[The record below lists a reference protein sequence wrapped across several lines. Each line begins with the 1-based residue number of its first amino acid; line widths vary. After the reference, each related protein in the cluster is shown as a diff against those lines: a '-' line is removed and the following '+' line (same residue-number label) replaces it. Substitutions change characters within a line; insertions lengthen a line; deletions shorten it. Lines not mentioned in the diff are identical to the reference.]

1 LHSCGG
7 AAGRYGQGFLTD
19 GRPTPPPSRIV
30 VAIIDDEASVRL
42 SLSRLCTALGYTPVA
57 FASGR
62 QFLES
67 LSADT
72 QRPDC
77 LLVDAHMPDMTGLEL
92 HHQLGRSGRRFP
104 LIVMTA
110 DDTVEVRQRY
120 VDAGVSDYLSKPV
133 DSASLIGAIQRA
145 LAPVK

>member
-1 LHSCGG
+1 
-7 AAGRYGQGFLTD
+7 
-19 GRPTPPPSRIV
+19 
-30 VAIIDDEASVRL
+30 VRL
-42 SLSRLCTALGYTPVA
+42 SLSRLCTALGYTPVV

-67 LSADT
+67 LSAAA
-72 QRPDC
+72 RGPDC

-92 HHQLGRSGRRFP
+92 HHQLVRGGKRFP

-133 DSASLIGAIQRA
+133 DSVNLIAAIQRA
-145 LAPVK
+145 LAPQQ

>member
-1 LHSCGG
+1 M
-7 AAGRYGQGFLTD
+7 
-19 GRPTPPPSRIV
+19 
-30 VAIIDDEASVRL
+30 VAIIDDEASVRV
-42 SLSRLCTALGYTPVA
+42 SLSRLCTALGYTGVA

-67 LSADT
+67 LRAEERS
-72 QRPDC
+72 PDC

-92 HHQLGRSGRRFP
+92 HHELARGGRRFP
-104 LIVMTA
+104 IIVMTA

-133 DSASLIGAIQRA
+133 DSASLVAAIQRA
-145 LAPVK
+145 LAPAK